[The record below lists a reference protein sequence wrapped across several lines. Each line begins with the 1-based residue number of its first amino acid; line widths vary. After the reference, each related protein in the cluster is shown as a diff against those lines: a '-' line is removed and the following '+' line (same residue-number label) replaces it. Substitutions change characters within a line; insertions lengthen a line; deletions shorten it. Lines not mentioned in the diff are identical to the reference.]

1 MAEGPAVENC
11 VIEGGRPL
19 VGRLRVQGAKNAVLP
34 LLAGCLL
41 AGRPCRLVD
50 TPPLADV
57 AAMSE
62 LLAALGAGVQPG
74 IDAATGLP
82 CLDVD
87 TSAPLGHV
95 VPDDLMRRLRSSVV
109 VLGALVARCGRARI
123 SQPGGCEIGPRPI
136 DFHLRGLAELGARV
150 IQDDG
155 YVTADAPGGLTGA
168 EIYLDLP
175 SVGATETVMLA
186 ATGARGTTVIRN
198 AAREPEIVDLQNFLC
213 ACGARVSGAGSSQ
226 VTVRGSAV
234 PLPGGCRHQVIPDRI
249 EAGTWCLAAA
259 ITGGDLVLENVVPEH
274 LGALAAKLGEAG
286 FPLEV
291 GLDWV
296 RLRTTGLGRPHATN
310 VQTLPFPGFPTDLQ
324 NPMLALL
331 LLARGTSIV
340 TETVFENRFRVVT
353 PLAKM
358 GAQASIYGRMA
369 VINGVPRLHSA
380 DVEAPFD
387 LRGAA
392 ALVLAGLAAEGTTV
406 VRGAECLNR
415 GYHDFIPRL
424 RSLGAQIWME
434 ETGDLG
440 GGPDVARRGNLGS

>member
-1 MAEGPAVENC
+1 MANC

-50 TPPLADV
+50 APPLADV
-57 AAMSE
+57 MAMSE
-62 LLAALGAGVQPG
+62 LLQALGARVSRGV
-74 IDAATGLP
+74 DAASGLP

-87 TSAPLGHV
+87 AGGPLGHV

-136 DFHLRGLAELGARV
+136 DFHLRGLSELGARV
-150 IQDDG
+150 SQEDG
-155 YVTADAPGGLTGA
+155 YVVAEAPGGLRGA
-168 EIYLDLP
+168 EVYLDLP

-186 ATGARGTTVIRN
+186 ATGATGTTVIRN

-213 ACGARVSGAGSSQ
+213 ACGARVSGAGSCQ
-226 VTVRGSAV
+226 VTVRGGAP
-234 PLPGGCRHQVIPDRI
+234 PLAGGCRHVVIPDRI

-274 LGALAAKLGEAG
+274 LGALSAKLSEAG

-291 GLDWV
+291 GLGWM

-310 VQTLPFPGFPTDLQ
+310 VQTQPFPGFPTDLQ

-331 LLARGTSIV
+331 LVARGTSIV
-340 TETVFENRFRVVT
+340 TETVFENRFRVVD
-353 PLAKM
+353 AMAQM

-369 VINGVPRLHSA
+369 VVNGVPRLHGA
-380 DVEAPFD
+380 EVQAPFD

-406 VRGAECLNR
+406 VHGAECLDR

-424 RSLGAQIWME
+424 RALGARIWTE
-434 ETGDLG
+434 EPGAAGTTGA
-440 GGPDVARRGNLGS
+440 ARHGEAR

>member
-1 MAEGPAVENC
+1 MTNC

-34 LLAGCLL
+34 LLAGSLL
-41 AGRPCRLVD
+41 AGRSCRLVD
-50 TPPLADV
+50 APPLADV
-57 AAMSE
+57 MAMSE
-62 LLAALGAGVQPG
+62 LLEALGASVTPGV
-74 IDAATGLP
+74 DASSGLP
-82 CLDVD
+82 CLDVQ
-87 TSAPLGHV
+87 AGGPLGHV

-109 VLGALVARCGRARI
+109 VLGSLLARCGRARI

-150 IQDDG
+150 FQEGG
-155 YVTADAPGGLTGA
+155 YVVAEAPGGLRGA

-186 ATGARGTTVIRN
+186 ATGARGPTVIRN

-226 VTVRGSAV
+226 VTVHGDGL
-234 PLPGGCRHQVIPDRI
+234 PLPGGCRHVVIPDRI

-259 ITGGDLVLENVVPEH
+259 ITGGDVVLENVVPEH

-291 GLDWV
+291 GMGWV
-296 RLRTTGLGRPHATN
+296 RLRTTGLGRPRATN
-310 VQTLPFPGFPTDLQ
+310 IQTQPFPGFPTDLQ

-331 LLARGTSIV
+331 LVARGTSIV
-340 TETVFENRFRVVT
+340 TETVFENRFRVLT
-353 PLAKM
+353 PLAQM
-358 GAQASIYGRMA
+358 GAQASTYGRM
-369 VINGVPRLHSA
+369 VVVNGVPRLHGA
-380 DVEAPFD
+380 QVQAPFD

-392 ALVLAGLAAEGTTV
+392 ALVLAGLSAEGTTV
-406 VRGAECLNR
+406 VRGAECLYR

-424 RSLGAQIWME
+424 RGLGARVWAGE
-434 ETGDLG
+434 AEGASG
-440 GGPDVARRGNLGS
+440 ANASRRGEAG